1 MQNIKTQFFVQLA
14 VLLVILSFPA
24 IAGTNG
30 ELQDAIQES
39 NQQAKQKITQ
49 KIDQTGNNTQEET
62 ENEAIKESSLGK
74 LRNLQIL
81 VHNMQKKN
89 AELVQISK
97 ELAGLD
103 ETQTE
108 EISEN
113 IDELQAELADLKL
126 RIESVATGVAIDDY
140 RDKTP
145 KKFDLAQEIEKLLQ
159 PLIYS
164 LKTVT
169 QDSRE
174 IEELK
179 QDLEQIKYRKR
190 IAITAT
196 NNLNNLLRKAE
207 DEVVKNSLGSMLD
220 TWQEEME
227 NVSNDSEIISRQL
240 DDKLQSKG
248 SILAATGEMFADFF
262 KSRGVNFIFGVST
275 FLAVFFF
282 MRFVYFLIKKVQ
294 AKRKN
299 KKQSTF
305 ERLIDLIY
313 HVLTVLAAIM
323 ATLFIFNLRN
333 DWLLLGICVL
343 FLVAL
348 GWVVIKTLPAM
359 VEQLMMLLNL
369 GSVREGERLI
379 FNGIPWKVETL
390 HFYTRLVNPELSGGS
405 LHLPVRQLVGLV
417 SRPAAGN
424 EEWFPSNEG
433 DWVKMDESTI
443 GEVIYQS
450 PEMVQVR
457 LFGGNLITYTT
468 ENYLA
473 LNPMNLSHGYRI
485 QMVFGIDYKYQA
497 ECTTTIPRKMTENF
511 RKDLIE
517 AVGEDN
523 LVRVIVDFFLPNT
536 SSLDFEY
543 EVFLKGSA
551 ANLYEEVERTII
563 YSFANS
569 CNENGWEIPFQQIT
583 LHQEKPS

>member
-1 MQNIKTQFFVQLA
+1 MQNLKTQFLVKLMI
-14 VLLVILSFPA
+14 LLTILSFPA
-24 IAGTNG
+24 LAGTNG
-30 ELQDAIQES
+30 NLQDNIQES
-39 NQQAKQKITQ
+39 SQQTQQKITQ
-49 KIDQTGNNTQEET
+49 KIDQTENNVQE
-62 ENEAIKESSLGK
+62 EAIKEFSLGT
-74 LRNLQIL
+74 LRNLQVL
-81 VHNMQKKN
+81 VHNMQEKN
-89 AELVQISK
+89 AALIQFSK

-103 ETQTE
+103 ETQAE
-108 EISEN
+108 EMSEN
-113 IDELQAELADLKL
+113 IDELQAELEYLQL

-145 KKFDLAQEIEKLLQ
+145 KKFDLAEEIEKLLQ

-164 LKTVT
+164 LKSVT

-190 IAITAT
+190 IAISAT
-196 NNLNNLLRKAE
+196 NNLNNLLHKAE
-207 DEVVKNSLGSMLD
+207 DKAVKTKLEAILD
-220 TWQEEME
+220 TWQEEMK
-227 NVSNDSEIISRQL
+227 NVSNDSEIFSRQL
-240 DDKLQSKG
+240 DNKLQSKE
-248 SILAATGEMFADFF
+248 SIVTATGEMFADFF
-262 KSRGVNFIFGVST
+262 KNRGVSFIFGVST

-282 MRFVYFLIKKVQ
+282 MRLVYFLVKKLL

-299 KKQSTF
+299 RKQSTF
-305 ERLIDLIY
+305 ERLTDLIY

-348 GWVVIKTLPAM
+348 GWVLIKTLPTM
-359 VEQLMMLLNL
+359 IEQLTMLLNL
-369 GSVREGERLI
+369 GSVREGERLV
-379 FNGIPWKVETL
+379 FNGIPWKVAKL
-390 HFYTRLVNPELSGGS
+390 HFYTHLVNPELSGGS
-405 LHLPVRQLVGLV
+405 LHLPIRQLVGLV
-417 SRPAAGN
+417 SRPPAGN

-433 DWVKMDESTI
+433 DWVKMDEGTI
-443 GEVIYQS
+443 GEVVYQS

-468 ENYLA
+468 ENYMA
-473 LNPMNLSHGYRI
+473 HSPMNLSHGYRI

-497 ECTTTIPRKMTENF
+497 DCTTTIPRIMTENF

-523 LVRVIVDFFLPNT
+523 LVRVIVDFFLPNN

-563 YSFANS
+563 YSFANT

>member
-1 MQNIKTQFFVQLA
+1 
-14 VLLVILSFPA
+14 
-24 IAGTNG
+24 
-30 ELQDAIQES
+30 
-39 NQQAKQKITQ
+39 
-49 KIDQTGNNTQEET
+49 
-62 ENEAIKESSLGK
+62 
-74 LRNLQIL
+74 
-81 VHNMQKKN
+81 
-89 AELVQISK
+89 
-97 ELAGLD
+97 
-103 ETQTE
+103 
-108 EISEN
+108 
-113 IDELQAELADLKL
+113 
-126 RIESVATGVAIDDY
+126 
-140 RDKTP
+140 
-145 KKFDLAQEIEKLLQ
+145 LLQ

>member
-1 MQNIKTQFFVQLA
+1 MQNLETQFLVQL
-14 VLLVILSFPA
+14 VILLVILSFPA
-24 IAGTNG
+24 LAGTNG
-30 ELQDAIQES
+30 NLQDNIQES
-39 NQQAKQKITQ
+39 NQQTQQRITQ
-49 KIDQTGNNTQEET
+49 KIDQAEKDE
-62 ENEAIKESSLGK
+62 IKESSLGT
-74 LRNLQIL
+74 LRNLQRL
-81 VHNMQKKN
+81 VNNMQEKKKQ
-89 AELVQISK
+89 LIQISK

-103 ETQTE
+103 ETQAE
-108 EISEN
+108 ELLEN
-113 IDELQAELADLKL
+113 IDELQAELEDLKL
-126 RIESVATGVAIDDY
+126 RIESVATGVAIEEY
-140 RDKTP
+140 RNKTP
-145 KKFDLAQEIEKLLQ
+145 KKFDLAKEVEKLLQ
-159 PLIYS
+159 PLIHS

-179 QDLEQIKYRKR
+179 QDLEQVRQRKKL
-190 IAITAT
+190 AITAT
-196 NNLNNLLRKAE
+196 SNLNNLLLKAD
-207 DEVVKNSLGSMLD
+207 DEFVKNLLVSMLD
-220 TWQEEME
+220 TWQDELE
-227 NVSNDSEIISRQL
+227 NISNDSEIISRQL
-240 DDKLQSKG
+240 DNKLQSKG
-248 SILAATGEMFADFF
+248 SILATTGEMFADFF

-275 FLAVFFF
+275 FLAVLFL
-282 MRFVYFLIKKVQ
+282 MRFLYFLVKKLQ

-305 ERLIDLIY
+305 ERLTDLMY
-313 HVLTVLAAIM
+313 HVLTVLASIM
-323 ATLFIFNLRN
+323 ATLYIFNLRN

-348 GWVVIKTLPAM
+348 GWVLIKTLPSM
-359 VEQLMMLLNL
+359 IEQLTMLLNL

-390 HFYTRLVNPELSGGS
+390 HFYTRLVNPELSGGR
-405 LHLPVRQLVGLV
+405 LNLPVRQLVGLV

-433 DWVKMDESTI
+433 DWVKMDEGTI

-468 ENYLA
+468 ENYMA
-473 LNPMNLSHGYRI
+473 LSPMNLSHGYRI

-511 RKDLIE
+511 RNDLIK

-523 LVRVIVDFFLPNT
+523 LVRVIVDFFSPNN

>member
-1 MQNIKTQFFVQLA
+1 MQNLKTQFLVQL
-14 VLLVILSFPA
+14 VILLVVLSFPA
-24 IAGTNG
+24 IAEANG
-30 ELQDAIQES
+30 KLHNTTQES
-39 NQQAKQKITQ
+39 NQQDQQKVTQ
-49 KIDQTGNNTQEET
+49 DQVEKET
-62 ENEAIKESSLGK
+62 INESSLGT

-81 VHNMQKKN
+81 IHNMQEKN
-89 AELVQISK
+89 AELAQISK

-103 ETQTE
+103 ETQAE

-113 IDELQAELADLKL
+113 IDELQTELEYLKL

-145 KKFDLAQEIEKLLQ
+145 TKFDLAEEIEKLLQ

-179 QDLEQIKYRKR
+179 QDLEQIRHRKK

-196 NNLNNLLRKAE
+196 SNLNSLLRKAE
-207 DEVVKNSLGSMLD
+207 DEDEIVRNSLESMLG

-227 NVSNDSEIISRQL
+227 SIINDYEIISRQL
-240 DDKLQSKG
+240 DNKLQSKE
-248 SILAATGEMFADFF
+248 SILAATGEMLADFF

-282 MRFVYFLIKKVQ
+282 MRFLYFLVKKLQ

-305 ERLIDLIY
+305 ERLTDLIY
-313 HVLTVLAAIM
+313 HVVTVLAAIM

-333 DWLLLGICVL
+333 DWLLLGIGVL

-348 GWVVIKTLPAM
+348 GWILIKTLPTM

-369 GSVREGERLI
+369 GSVREGERLV

-468 ENYLA
+468 GNYLA

-523 LVRVIVDFFLPNT
+523 LVRVLVDFFLPNA

-551 ANLYEEVERTII
+551 ANLYEEVEKTMI

>member
-1 MQNIKTQFFVQLA
+1 MQNLKTQFLVLL
-14 VLLVILSFPA
+14 VILLVILSFA
-24 IAGTNG
+24 AKAGANG
-30 ELQDAIQES
+30 KSQDNIQES
-39 NQQAKQKITQ
+39 SQQTQQKITQ
-49 KIDQTGNNTQEET
+49 KIDQTEKDAT
-62 ENEAIKESSLGK
+62 KESSLGT
-74 LRNLQIL
+74 LRNLQRL
-81 VHNMQKKN
+81 VNNMQEKN
-89 AELVQISK
+89 IQLIQISK

-103 ETQTE
+103 ETKTE
-108 EISEN
+108 EFLEN
-113 IDELQAELADLKL
+113 IDELQAELEDLEL
-126 RIESVATGVAIDDY
+126 RIESVATGVAIDEY
-140 RDKTP
+140 RNKTP
-145 KKFDLAQEIEKLLQ
+145 KKFDLAEEIEKLLQ
-159 PLIYS
+159 PLIHS

-179 QDLEQIKYRKR
+179 QDLEEVRYRKKL
-190 IAITAT
+190 AMTAT
-196 NNLNNLLRKAE
+196 SNLNNLLRKAE
-207 DEVVKNSLGSMLD
+207 DKIVKNSLETILD
-220 TWQEEME
+220 NWQEELE
-227 NVSNDSEIISRQL
+227 NINNDSEIISRQL
-240 DDKLQSKG
+240 DNKLQSKE
-248 SILAATGEMFADFF
+248 SILSATGEMFADFF
-262 KSRGVNFIFGVST
+262 KNRGVNFIFGVST

-282 MRFVYFLIKKVQ
+282 MRIVYFLVKKLL

-299 KKQSTF
+299 QKQSTF

-348 GWVVIKTLPAM
+348 GWVLVKTLPAM
-359 VEQLMMLLNL
+359 IEQLTMLLNL

-379 FNGIPWKVETL
+379 FNGIPWKVAKL
-390 HFYTRLVNPELSGGS
+390 HFYTHLVNPELSGGS
-405 LHLPVRQLVGLV
+405 LHLPIRQLVGLV
-417 SRPAAGN
+417 SRPPAGN

-433 DWVKMDESTI
+433 DWVKMDEGTI
-443 GEVIYQS
+443 GEVVYQS

-468 ENYLA
+468 ENYMA
-473 LNPMNLSHGYRI
+473 HSPMNLSHGYRI

-497 ECTTTIPRKMTENF
+497 ECTTTIPRIMTENF

-517 AVGEDN
+517 AVGEHN
-523 LVRVIVDFFLPNT
+523 LVRVIVDFFLPNN

-583 LHQEKPS
+583 LHQEKSS

>member
-1 MQNIKTQFFVQLA
+1 MQNLKTQFLAQL
-14 VLLVILSFPA
+14 VSLLVILAFPA
-24 IAGTNG
+24 IAETNTN
-30 ELQDAIQES
+30 LQDNTQES
-39 NQQAKQKITQ
+39 NQQTNQKITQ
-49 KIDQTGNNTQEET
+49 KIDQTEYKPQEKT
-62 ENEAIKESSLGK
+62 EKDARKESSLGT
-74 LRNLQIL
+74 LRNLQRL
-81 VHNMQKKN
+81 VHNMQRKN
-89 AELVQISK
+89 AKLIQISK
-97 ELAGLD
+97 ELVGLD
-103 ETQTE
+103 ETQAE
-108 EISEN
+108 ELLEN
-113 IDELQAELADLKL
+113 IDELQTELKDLEL

-140 RDKTP
+140 RNKTP
-145 KKFDLAQEIEKLLQ
+145 TKFDLAEEVEKLLQ

-164 LKTVT
+164 LNTVT

-179 QDLEQIKYRKR
+179 QDLEQIRYRER

-196 NNLNNLLRKAE
+196 NNLNILLRKAE
-207 DEVVKNSLGSMLD
+207 DENVKNSLVSMLGA
-220 TWQEEME
+220 WQEELE
-227 NVSNDSEIISRQL
+227 EVSNDSEIISRQL
-240 DDKLQSKG
+240 GSKLQSQG
-248 SILAATGEMFADFF
+248 SILTATGDMFTDFF
-262 KSRGVNFIFGVST
+262 KSRGVNLILGVST
-275 FLAVFFF
+275 FLVVFFL
-282 MRFVYFLIKKVQ
+282 MRFLYFLVKKLQ

-305 ERLIDLIY
+305 ERLTDLIY
-313 HVLTVLAAIM
+313 HVLTVLASIM

-348 GWVVIKTLPAM
+348 GWILIKTLPTM
-359 VEQLMMLLNL
+359 IEQLTMLLNL
-369 GSVREGERLI
+369 GSVKEGERLI

-390 HFYTRLVNPELSGGS
+390 HFYTRLVNPELSGGR
-405 LHLPVRQLVGLV
+405 LNLPIRQLIGLV

-433 DWVKMDESTI
+433 DWVKMDEGTI
-443 GEVIYQS
+443 GEVVYQS

-468 ENYLA
+468 ENYMA
-473 LNPMNLSHGYRI
+473 HSPMNLSHGYRI

-497 ECTTTIPRKMTENF
+497 ECTTSIPKIMTENF

-523 LVRVIVDFFLPNT
+523 LVRVVVDFFLPNN

-543 EVFLKGSA
+543 EVFLTGSA

-563 YSFANS
+563 YSFANT

-583 LHQEKPS
+583 LHQEKPN